1 MKTQEEYNAMTQRE
15 LWNAMQTNN
24 RYELRKI
31 HKALRKFGDDVPF
44 MYRYP
49 DFPLHFSIAVLII
62 SVLVAVLKL
71 LVF

>member
-1 MKTQEEYNAMTQRE
+1 MKTQEQYNAMTQRE
-15 LWNAMQTNN
+15 LWDEMQTNDK
-24 RYELRKI
+24 YELRKI

-49 DFPLHFSIAVLII
+49 DFPIYFSVVALSI

-71 LVF
+71 LLS